1 MTTHFHRR
9 HSRWY
14 EVILFSTLFQVVS
27 GLLFIVLLPT
37 AVVWPLQK
45 ILFAPDNT
53 IINTMLASGL
63 AYLSSLFIIK
73 KLQKVPESNPI
84 AYAVPTA
91 IGCWAAAAIIL
102 FFLREESYSRPIL
115 LASFALMLI
124 WIVLGAYANKLFNR
138 KKFAVVPFGRA
149 KHLECDHTAMMVNLA
164 QPNLGNR
171 RFDGVIADLHTPEL
185 NAEWQR
191 FLAQCTLARIPV
203 YHTQHIIEALT
214 GRVQID
220 HLSENQFGSLLPSS
234 IYSFFKRILDL
245 SLVIITAPVWLP
257 VMLIT
262 GVVIKLESEG
272 PMFFK
277 QERVGQADKTFTV
290 YKLRSMCR
298 DSEKDGAQFAQ
309 ANDARITRVG
319 HFIRKTRL
327 DEIPQFINV
336 LKGDMSLIGP
346 RPEQRV
352 FVDEFERSI
361 PFYAYRHV
369 VKPGITGWAQ
379 VVHGYAADAEDTQ
392 VKIEHDFYYI
402 KNFSIWLDM
411 LIVAKTIRTILTGF
425 GAR

>member
-149 KHLECDHTAMMVNLA
+149 KHLECDHTAMMINLT

-234 IYSFFKRILDL
+234 IYSGIKRFLDCV
-245 SLVIITAPVWLP
+245 LVILLSPIILP
-257 VMLIT
+257 IILIAAIA
-262 GVVIKLESEG
+262 VKLDSKGGAFYNQKRMGFRGE
-272 PMFFK
+272 
-277 QERVGQADKTFTV
+277 AFTM
-290 YKLRSMCR
+290 YKLRSMR
-298 DSEKDGAQFAQ
+298 TDMPGKGYTVGEEDP
-309 ANDARITRVG
+309 RITKVG
-319 HFIRKTRL
+319 AFIRKYRI
-327 DEIPQFINV
+327 DELPQVLNI
-336 LKGDMSLIGP
+336 LKGDMSFIGP
-346 RPEQRV
+346 RPESLELSKWYEKDV
-352 FVDEFERSI
+352 
-361 PFYAYRHV
+361 PFFSYRHIV
-369 VKPGITGWAQ
+369 RPGISGWAQ
-379 VVHGYAADAEDTQ
+379 VTQGYAAEVEGMT
-392 VKIEHDFYYI
+392 VKLEYDFYYI

-411 LIVAKTIRTILTGF
+411 LIVAKTIKTILTGF

>member
-84 AYAVPTA
+84 AYAVPTV

-149 KHLECDHTAMMVNLA
+149 KHLECDHTAMMINLT

-234 IYSFFKRILDL
+234 IYSFFKRIFDL

-257 VMLIT
+257 IMLIT

-290 YKLRSMCR
+290 YKLRSMCK

-352 FVDEFERSI
+352 FVDEFEKTI

-411 LIVAKTIRTILTGF
+411 LIVAKTIKTILTGF